1 MKKIIF
7 FLCIFS
13 FIIKAQ
19 SNFDFEFD
27 YAQFAFDSA
36 SNYVEFYYSFNQ
48 GAMELQKIDSRAHL
62 EGILE
67 IFIQDSTTKDTL
79 LNNQWFVKYEVVDSN
94 ESREGQSLV
103 GVVGFVLPKG
113 TLLCDVKGSDSYNP
127 ENFRIINE
135 CVTIN
140 PFVTNNITISDV
152 QLASK
157 MVQGSENTKSIF
169 YKNTYEVMPNPNV
182 VFGVSQP
189 VLFFY
194 TELYN
199 LQSDSLKSSVL
210 KMNQVVYNSRGKIM
224 KVKEKQITR
233 NSNTRV
239 EVGSFVLTNYPTDT
253 YTLAIAVIDSIGNQG
268 ISTAKRFFVY
278 NPNVQQTDSIE
289 VAATSVISSTFGA
302 MSEDE
307 LDDIFDKSK
316 YIATPPEIE
325 KYERLSNETGKREFM
340 FEFWKNRDDNPA
352 TPDNEAFRKY
362 FQNVELANSKYSGLG
377 KAGWK
382 TDRGRVF
389 LLYGEPSEVERYPN
403 QLETRP
409 YEIWSYNGIEGGV
422 YFVFADLTGF
432 SDYTLIQSTK
442 RGEIRDDSWNR
453 RIIIR

>member
-7 FLCIFS
+7 FLGIFS
-13 FIIKAQ
+13 FVINAQ
-19 SNFDFEFD
+19 NNFEFEFD
-27 YAQFAFDSA
+27 YAQFAFDST

-48 GAMELQKIDSRAHL
+48 GAMELEKIDSLAYL
-62 EGILE
+62 EGLLK
-67 IFIQDSTTKDTL
+67 IFIQDSTSRDTIM
-79 LNNQWFVKYEVVDSN
+79 NNQWFVKYEVTDTT
-94 ESREGQSLV
+94 SRAGQSLI
-103 GVVGFVLPKG
+103 GVVGFVLPRG
-113 TLLCDVKGSDSYNP
+113 TLLCEVKGSDSHNL
-127 ENFRIINE
+127 ENFRTINE

-157 MVQGSENTKSIF
+157 MVQGSENTNSIF
-169 YKNTYEVMPNPNV
+169 YKNTYEVIPNPNV
-182 VFGVSQP
+182 VFGVTQP

-194 TELYN
+194 AELYN
-199 LQSDSLKSSVL
+199 LKSDSLKSTML
-210 KMNQVVYNSRGKIM
+210 KMKQVVYNSRGKVM
-224 KVKEKQITR
+224 KAKEKSVSR
-233 NSNTRV
+233 NSDSRV

-278 NPNVQQTDSIE
+278 NPNVKQTDSIE

-316 YIATPPEIE
+316 YIAAPAEIE

-340 FEFWKNRDDNPA
+340 FEFWKNRDDNPS
-352 TPDNEAFRKY
+352 TPDNEAFRTY

-389 LLYGEPSEVERYPN
+389 LLYGEPSEIERYPN

-422 YFVFADLTGF
+422 YFVFADITGF

-442 RGEIRDDSWNR
+442 RGEIRDDNWNR

>member
-1 MKKIIF
+1 
-7 FLCIFS
+7 
-13 FIIKAQ
+13 
-19 SNFDFEFD
+19 
-27 YAQFAFDSA
+27 
-36 SNYVEFYYSFNQ
+36 
-48 GAMELQKIDSRAHL
+48 
-62 EGILE
+62 
-67 IFIQDSTTKDTL
+67 
-79 LNNQWFVKYEVVDSN
+79 
-94 ESREGQSLV
+94 
-103 GVVGFVLPKG
+103 
-113 TLLCDVKGSDSYNP
+113 
-127 ENFRIINE
+127 
-135 CVTIN
+135 
-140 PFVTNNITISDV
+140 
-152 QLASK
+152 

-182 VFGVSQP
+182 VFGVTQP

-210 KMNQVVYNSRGKIM
+210 KMNQMVYNSRGKVM
-224 KVKEKQITR
+224 KAKEKLVSRSSDSQ
-233 NSNTRV
+233 V

-268 ISTAKRFFVY
+268 VSTAKRFFVY

-289 VAATSVISSTFGA
+289 VAATSVISSTFGS

-316 YIATPPEIE
+316 YIAVPAEIE
-325 KYERLSNETGKREFM
+325 KYEKLSNETGKREFM
-340 FEFWKNRDDNPA
+340 FEFWKNRDNNPSA
-352 TPDNEAFRKY
+352 PDNEAFRLY
-362 FQNVELANSKYSGLG
+362 FQNVDLSNSRYSGLG

-389 LLYGEPSEVERYPN
+389 LLYGEPSEIERYPN

-442 RGEIRDDSWNR
+442 RGEIRDDNWNR